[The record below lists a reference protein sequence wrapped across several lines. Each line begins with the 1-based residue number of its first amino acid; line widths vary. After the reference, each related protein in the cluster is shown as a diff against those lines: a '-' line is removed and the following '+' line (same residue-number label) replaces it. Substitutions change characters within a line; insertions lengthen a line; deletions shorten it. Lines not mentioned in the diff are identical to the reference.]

1 MIRRGTMAKYEIKRE
16 FARNSAN
23 ECYQACLQ
31 AVRLA
36 NYTIV
41 KKRDIAS
48 LLICETLLEGMRVS
62 ANLVVPMSKPTS
74 VILSFSGD
82 SADELT
88 LKQEADRVLDILASQ
103 LQRRKDR

>member
-1 MIRRGTMAKYEIKRE
+1 MAKYEIKRE

-41 KKRDIAS
+41 KRRDIAS
-48 LLICETLLEGMRVS
+48 LLICETVLEGKRVS

-82 SADELT
+82 FADELN
-88 LKQEADRVLDILASQ
+88 LKHEADRVVDILASQ
-103 LQRRKDR
+103 LASRQARDKR